1 MNATTRH
8 YDLLRS
14 RVVTEKS
21 TLLSMNNALVFEVA
35 TDATKPE
42 IREAVEAVFG
52 VKVVSVNTSIR
63 KGKATRFRGHRGRR
77 RDRKHAV
84 VTLAEGNSIDFS
96 SSSL

>member
-1 MNATTRH
+1 MSPTTRH
-8 YDLLRS
+8 YDLLRR
-14 RVVTEKS
+14 RVITEKS
-21 TLLSMNNALVFEVA
+21 TLLSMNNSLVFEVA
-35 TDATKPE
+35 VDAKKPE

-63 KGKATRFRGHRGRR
+63 KGKSTRFRGRQGRR

-96 SSSL
+96 SSAL